1 MNNLSA
7 SVMQD
12 IEDSSYALAQ
22 QAIELF
28 QEWKAGKY
36 YIPKPALRAMGRR
49 YLKLRDKEVM
59 SLAEVYEFGRLYA
72 FFCLVYPDGD
82 LPSPADIAVD
92 FYNVLACG
100 LPISATISSGAGDV
114 M

>member
-1 MNNLSA
+1 MNNLPA

-49 YLKLRDKEVM
+49 YLKLRDMQTM

-72 FFCLVYPDGD
+72 FFSLVYPDGD
-82 LPSPADIAVD
+82 LPRPADIAID
-92 FYNVLACG
+92 FYNVLAYG
-100 LPISATISSGAGDV
+100 LPISHRANSGGGGSL
-114 M
+114 